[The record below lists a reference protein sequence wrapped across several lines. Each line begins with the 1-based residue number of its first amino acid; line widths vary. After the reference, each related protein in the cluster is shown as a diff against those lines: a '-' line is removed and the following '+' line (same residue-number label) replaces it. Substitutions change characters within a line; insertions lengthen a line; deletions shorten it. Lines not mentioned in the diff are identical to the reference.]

1 MIFYYSYKRKRRCFP
16 MKPLGKIIIN
26 VLKDKANHY
35 SFDVQEEND
44 DLTCIKYVIEDTLK
58 MY

>member
-1 MIFYYSYKRKRRCFP
+1 

-26 VLKDKANHY
+26 VLKDKENHY
-35 SFDVQEEND
+35 SFDVYEEND
-44 DLTCIKYVIEDTLK
+44 NLTCNKYVIEDTLK

>member
-1 MIFYYSYKRKRRCFP
+1 

-44 DLTCIKYVIEDTLK
+44 DLTCIKYVIEDTLGLSF
-58 MY
+58 YT